1 MANEKIAHMNQ
12 LANQTLGL
20 FDIITGMD
28 QSEGD
33 QRRRDYNNQIS
44 FNIEKMYKIF
54 DEFYSSSANQSL
66 TGQFT
71 GFELAIKD
79 ETGSSLLKTVMR
91 KATTDDIF
99 DDSGKVPSATSTLA
113 TNKGLIPNI
122 HALNSDTHTLR
133 IQYE

>member
-1 MANEKIAHMNQ
+1 MANEKIAHLNQ

-20 FDIITGMD
+20 FDIIVGMD
-28 QSEGD
+28 QSDGD

-54 DEFYSSSANQSL
+54 DEFYSSSSNQSL

-79 ETGSSLLKTVMR
+79 ETGSNLLKTVMR
-91 KATTDDIF
+91 KATNHDIF
-99 DDSGKVPSATSTLA
+99 DDSGKVRST
-113 TNKGLIPNI
+113 K
-122 HALNSDTHTLR
+122 
-133 IQYE
+133 

>member
-1 MANEKIAHMNQ
+1 MANEKIAHLNQ

-99 DDSGKVPSATSTLA
+99 DDSGKVRSATSMMV
-113 TNKGLIPNI
+113 TNDG
-122 HALNSDTHTLR
+122 D
-133 IQYE
+133 EVCW

>member
-1 MANEKIAHMNQ
+1 MDKEKLANEKIAHLNQ

-20 FDIITGMD
+20 FDIIVGMD
-28 QSEGD
+28 QSDGD

-54 DEFYSSSANQSL
+54 DEFYSSSSNQSL

-79 ETGSSLLKTVMR
+79 ETGSNLLKTVMR
-91 KATTDDIF
+91 KATNHDIF
-99 DDSGKVPSATSTLA
+99 DDSGKVRST
-113 TNKGLIPNI
+113 TLILMTGFHHCCLQI
-122 HALNSDTHTLR
+122 RS
-133 IQYE
+133 

>member
-1 MANEKIAHMNQ
+1 MTMSNKEKLANEKMACLNQ

-20 FDIITGMD
+20 FDVITGIE
-28 QSEGD
+28 QSDGD

-54 DEFYSSSANQSL
+54 DEFYSSSSNQSL
-66 TGQFT
+66 TGKFT

-79 ETGSSLLKTVMR
+79 ESGSNLLKTAMR

-99 DDSGKVPSATSTLA
+99 DESGKV
-113 TNKGLIPNI
+113 
-122 HALNSDTHTLR
+122 
-133 IQYE
+133 